1 MRPKKIILLTGF
13 EPFGGE
19 SINPSWEAVRALEG
33 KTMSDGSVIAVAKL
47 PCAFIHSL
55 EVLEQQVRKLR
66 PHIVVCVGQAGG
78 RAELSIER
86 VAINVDDARIPDN
99 AGAQPI
105 DRPIQTDGP
114 AACFST
120 LPIKA
125 IVAALQ
131 ANGIPA
137 AVSQTAGTFV
147 CNHVFYGL
155 MQVAAQAPS
164 IKRAGFVHIPFLPEQ
179 AIRHPN
185 TPSMSLE
192 VMVAG
197 LEQVIEST
205 LTVKTDLVA
214 TGGSTH

>member
-1 MRPKKIILLTGF
+1 MRPKKTILLTGF

-33 KTMSDGSVIAVAKL
+33 KTMSDGSVIAVARL
-47 PCAFIHSL
+47 PCAFVHSL
-55 EVLEQQVRKLR
+55 DVLEQQVRKHK

-78 RAELSIER
+78 RAEMSIER

-105 DRPIQTDGP
+105 DVPIQTDGP
-114 AACFST
+114 AAYFST

-125 IVAALQ
+125 IVAALIEK
-131 ANGIPA
+131 GIPA

-147 CNHVFYGL
+147 CNHVFYGV
-155 MQVAAQAPS
+155 MRVVAQAPK
-164 IKRAGFVHIPFLPEQ
+164 IKRAGFVHIPYLPEQ
-179 AIRHPN
+179 ALRHPN
-185 TPSMSLE
+185 APSMSLD

-197 LEQVIEST
+197 LLQIVEST
-205 LTVKTDLVA
+205 LTVETDLIA
-214 TGGSTH
+214 TGGATH

>member
-1 MRPKKIILLTGF
+1 MGPKKIILLTGF

-33 KTMSDGSVIAVAKL
+33 KTMIDGSVIAVARL
-47 PCAFIHSL
+47 PCTFVLSL
-55 EVLEQQVRKLR
+55 DVLEQLIRMHKPR
-66 PHIVVCVGQAGG
+66 IVVCVGQAGG

-105 DRPIQTDGP
+105 DVQIRTDGP
-114 AACFST
+114 AAYFST

-125 IVAALQ
+125 IVAAL
-131 ANGIPA
+131 NEKGIPA

-155 MQVAAQAPS
+155 MQLVAQAPK

-197 LEQVIEST
+197 LLQIIEST
-205 LTVKTDLVA
+205 LTMKTDLVA
-214 TGGSTH
+214 AGGSTH

>member
-1 MRPKKIILLTGF
+1 MGPKKIILLTGF

-33 KTMSDGSVIAVAKL
+33 KTMNDGSVIAVARL
-47 PCAFIHSL
+47 PCTFVLSL
-55 EVLEQQVRKLR
+55 DVLEQQIRMHKPR
-66 PHIVVCVGQAGG
+66 IVVCVGQAGG

-105 DRPIQTDGP
+105 DVQIRTDGP
-114 AACFST
+114 AAYFST

-125 IVAALQ
+125 IVAAL
-131 ANGIPA
+131 NEKGIPA

-155 MQVAAQAPS
+155 MQLVAQAPK

-197 LEQVIEST
+197 LLQIIEST

-214 TGGSTH
+214 AGGSTH